1 MKYVIP
7 LVLCTICLVLS
18 GCVEKEILDDLYL
31 ETGKAY
37 DYVSENK
44 IRGTAVFPI
53 YMPDKT
59 IKNGFLSE
67 EASSTQE
74 VIEKIERKAQQPLV
88 RGALDVVLIGEKLS
102 EKGIIDIA
110 DSLQRDASVGARVFL
125 IITEGEAGE
134 VIQGNYGNR
143 GNGIYLSN
151 LIQHNINKRELP
163 ETNLHM
169 FLYDYYQKGQS
180 SYLPI
185 VKKTDDGNVK
195 ITGIALLSYDQVV
208 GKIPDEEM
216 FFFKIMVDRI
226 AEGSHVVKMGKNP
239 KKPQKNVEASVTSL
253 YSKQKITI
261 DRQSSPVN
269 VRIEVTI
276 DGIIKEYT
284 GELLG
289 SKQMAA
295 VEAQMKKDIEE
306 KCLAMVKSFQEK
318 GIDPLGIGQYQKH
331 GVRGF
336 DIKEW
341 KKDIYPKADIKV
353 KAKVKILEAGTV
365 E

>member
-1 MKYVIP
+1 MKRH
-7 LVLCTICLVLS
+7 VLLIFMASVLLS

-37 DYVSENK
+37 DYVSENR

-53 YMPDKT
+53 YMPDKS
-59 IKNGFLSE
+59 IENGFLSE

-74 VIEKIERKAQQPLV
+74 VIEKIERRAQQPLV

-125 IITEGEAGE
+125 IITEGDASD
-134 VIQGNYGNR
+134 VIQGTYGNR
-143 GNGIYLSN
+143 GNGIYIYN
-151 LIQHNINKRELP
+151 LIEHNISKRELP

-185 VKKTDDGNVK
+185 IKKTPDNNVA
-195 ITGIALLSYDQVV
+195 ITGIALLSYDKVV
-208 GKIPDEEM
+208 GKIPDEDM

-226 AEGSHVVKMGKNP
+226 AEGSHVIKMGKNP
-239 KKPQKNVEASVTSL
+239 KKPEKNIEASVTSL
-253 YSKQKITI
+253 HSKQKII
-261 DRQSSPVN
+261 MNRKADPVK
-269 VRIEVTI
+269 VDVEISIR
-276 DGIIKEYT
+276 GIIKEYT
-284 GELLG
+284 GDTLG
-289 SKQMAA
+289 AKQMAE
-295 VEAQMKKDIEE
+295 VENRMKADIEN
-306 KCLAMVKSFQEK
+306 KCNAMVKSFQEL

-336 DIKEW
+336 DLKEW
-341 KKDIYPKADIKV
+341 KKEVYPKADIKV

>member
-1 MKYVIP
+1 MKRH
-7 LVLCTICLVLS
+7 VLLIFMASVLLS

-37 DYVSENK
+37 DYVSENR

-53 YMPDKT
+53 YMPDKS
-59 IKNGFLSE
+59 IENGFLSE
-67 EASSTQE
+67 EASSTRE
-74 VIEKIERKAQQPLV
+74 VIEKIERRAQQPLV

-125 IITEGEAGE
+125 IITEGDASD
-134 VIQGNYGNR
+134 VIQGTYGNR
-143 GNGIYLSN
+143 GNGIYIYN
-151 LIQHNINKRELP
+151 LIEHNISKRELP

-185 VKKTDDGNVK
+185 IKKTPDNNVA
-195 ITGIALLSYDQVV
+195 ITGIALLSYDKVV
-208 GKIPDEEM
+208 GKIPDEDM

-226 AEGSHVVKMGKNP
+226 AEGSHVIKMGKNP
-239 KKPQKNVEASVTSL
+239 NKPEKNIEASVTSL
-253 YSKQKITI
+253 HSKQKII
-261 DRQSSPVN
+261 MDRKADPVKVN
-269 VRIEVTI
+269 VEISIR
-276 DGIIKEYT
+276 GIIKEYT
-284 GELLG
+284 GDTLG
-289 SKQMAA
+289 AKQMAE
-295 VEAQMKKDIEE
+295 VENRMKADIEN
-306 KCLAMVKSFQEK
+306 KCNAMVKSFQEL

-336 DIKEW
+336 DLKEW
-341 KKDIYPKADIKV
+341 KKEVYPKADIKV

>member
-1 MKYVIP
+1 MKRH
-7 LVLCTICLVLS
+7 VLLIFMASVLLS

-37 DYVSENK
+37 DYVSENR

-53 YMPDKT
+53 YMPDKS
-59 IKNGFLSE
+59 IENGFLSE

-74 VIEKIERKAQQPLV
+74 VIEKIERRAQQPLV

-125 IITEGEAGE
+125 IITEGDASD
-134 VIQGNYGNR
+134 VIQGTYGNR
-143 GNGIYLSN
+143 GNGIYIYN
-151 LIQHNINKRELP
+151 LIEHNISKRELP

-185 VKKTDDGNVK
+185 IKKTPDNNVA
-195 ITGIALLSYDQVV
+195 ITGIALLSYDKVV
-208 GKIPDEEM
+208 GKIPDEDM

-226 AEGSHVVKMGKNP
+226 AEGSHVIKMGKNP
-239 KKPQKNVEASVTSL
+239 KKPEKNIEASVTSL
-253 YSKQKITI
+253 HSKQKII
-261 DRQSSPVN
+261 MDRKADPVK
-269 VRIEVTI
+269 VDVEISIR
-276 DGIIKEYT
+276 GIIKEYT
-284 GELLG
+284 GDTLG
-289 SKQMAA
+289 AKQMAE
-295 VEAQMKKDIEE
+295 VENRMKADIEN
-306 KCLAMVKSFQEK
+306 KCNAMVKSFQEL

-336 DIKEW
+336 DLKEW
-341 KKDIYPKADIKV
+341 KKEVYPKADIKV

>member
-1 MKYVIP
+1 MKRH
-7 LVLCTICLVLS
+7 VLLIFMASVLLS

-37 DYVSENK
+37 DYVSENR

-53 YMPDKT
+53 YMPDKS
-59 IKNGFLSE
+59 IENGFLSE

-74 VIEKIERKAQQPLV
+74 VIEKIERRAQQPLV

-125 IITEGEAGE
+125 IITEGDASD
-134 VIQGNYGNR
+134 VIQGTYGNR
-143 GNGIYLSN
+143 GNGIYIYN
-151 LIQHNINKRELP
+151 LIEHNISKRELP

-185 VKKTDDGNVK
+185 IKKTPDNNVA
-195 ITGIALLSYDQVV
+195 ITGIALLSYDKVV
-208 GKIPDEEM
+208 GKIPDEDM

-226 AEGSHVVKMGKNP
+226 AEGSHVIKMGKNP
-239 KKPQKNVEASVTSL
+239 NKPEKNIEASVTSL
-253 YSKQKITI
+253 HSKQKII
-261 DRQSSPVN
+261 MDRKADPVKVN
-269 VRIEVTI
+269 VEISIR
-276 DGIIKEYT
+276 GIIKEYT
-284 GELLG
+284 GDTLG
-289 SKQMAA
+289 AKQMAE
-295 VEAQMKKDIEE
+295 VENRMKADIEN
-306 KCLAMVKSFQEK
+306 KCNAMVKSFQEL

-336 DIKEW
+336 DLKEW
-341 KKDIYPKADIKV
+341 KKEIYPKADIKV

>member
-1 MKYVIP
+1 MKRH
-7 LVLCTICLVLS
+7 VLLIFMASVLLS

-37 DYVSENK
+37 DYVSENR

-53 YMPDKT
+53 YMPDKS
-59 IKNGFLSE
+59 IDNGFLSE

-74 VIEKIERKAQQPLV
+74 VIEKIERRAQQPLV

-125 IITEGEAGE
+125 IITEGDASD
-134 VIQGNYGNR
+134 VIQGTYGNR
-143 GNGIYLSN
+143 GNGIYIYN
-151 LIQHNINKRELP
+151 LIEHNISKRELP

-185 VKKTDDGNVK
+185 IKKTPDNNVA
-195 ITGIALLSYDQVV
+195 ITGIALLSYDKVV
-208 GKIPDEEM
+208 GKIPDEDM

-226 AEGSHVVKMGKNP
+226 AEGSHVIKMGKNP
-239 KKPQKNVEASVTSL
+239 KKPEKNIEASVTSL
-253 YSKQKITI
+253 HSKQKII
-261 DRQSSPVN
+261 MNRKADPVK
-269 VRIEVTI
+269 VDVEISIR
-276 DGIIKEYT
+276 GIIKEYT
-284 GELLG
+284 GDTLG
-289 SKQMAA
+289 AKQMAE
-295 VEAQMKKDIEE
+295 VENRMKADIEN
-306 KCLAMVKSFQEK
+306 KCNAMVKSFQEL

-336 DIKEW
+336 DLKEW
-341 KKDIYPKADIKV
+341 KKEIYPKADIKV

>member
-1 MKYVIP
+1 MRSIM
-7 LVLCTICLVLS
+7 LLITLTCLLLS

-37 DYVSENK
+37 DYVSQNRIK
-44 IRGTAVFPI
+44 GTAVFPI
-53 YMPDKT
+53 YLPDKT

-67 EASSTQE
+67 EASSTRE
-74 VIEKIERKAQQPLV
+74 VIEKIERRAQQPLV
-88 RGALDVVLIGEKLS
+88 RGSLDVVLIGEELG

-125 IITEGEAGE
+125 IITEGDAGD
-134 VIQGNYGNR
+134 VLTGNYGNR
-143 GNGIYLSN
+143 GNGIYIYN
-151 LIQHNINKRELP
+151 LIQHNISKRELP
-163 ETNLHM
+163 ETNLHL
-169 FLYDYYQKGQS
+169 FLYDYYQQGQS

-185 VKKTDDGNVK
+185 LKKTSDES
-195 ITGIALLSYDQVV
+195 IAISGIALLSYDKVV
-208 GKIPDEEM
+208 AKIPDEDM

-226 AEGSHVVKMGKNP
+226 AEGSHVIKMGKNP
-239 KKPQKNVEASVTSL
+239 NKPEKNIEASVTSL
-253 YSKQKITI
+253 HSKQKIRI
-261 DRQSSPVN
+261 DRKADPVK
-269 VRIEVTI
+269 VDVEISIR
-276 DGIIKEYT
+276 GIIKEYT
-284 GELLG
+284 GDTLG
-289 SKQMAA
+289 AKQMAA
-295 VEAQMKKDIEE
+295 VENRMKADIEKE
-306 KCLAMVKSFQEK
+306 CNTMIKSFQEL

-336 DIKEW
+336 DLKEW